1 MTVFT
6 HFLAVCVKRASAISD
21 LFGSQIIRRRF
32 PVVYNKPNQSWLRL
46 FSRTSLSGSSELNVP
61 YEDFPRKRIFMG
73 DVEVFW
79 MLRKRYYILFV
90 ARDED
95 GRVRKIS
102 LPVQYVYGFVAAA
115 LVGAFTIVGLAGSY
129 TRMLLKTESFNQI
142 RQERE
147 TLRKNYKQMAEVAHE
162 RDVQVASLGALASEV
177 TAIYGLK
184 PNKSGLGGKQT
195 TAAVAASATPNTLAL
210 SDDVNQ
216 QQVKLSLDQFYSL
229 RAQALSGRVSRALE
243 GGFDSGSTSSLTDWT
258 QVADAPSL
266 WPVEGR
272 VTSTFGEREDPFN
285 GEGAFHAGLDISAP
299 TGTVVRATGD
309 GMVDSAA
316 AVNGYGREVIVDH
329 GHGVHTVYGH
339 LSGMIVIAGQHVS
352 RGQIIGYVGQT
363 GRSTGP
369 HLHYE
374 VRINNVPVNPHK
386 YLRSTF
392 AEMEA
397 NNLPVSTPASVSIK
411 QGK

>member
-1 MTVFT
+1 
-6 HFLAVCVKRASAISD
+6 
-21 LFGSQIIRRRF
+21 
-32 PVVYNKPNQSWLRL
+32 
-46 FSRTSLSGSSELNVP
+46 
-61 YEDFPRKRIFMG
+61 
-73 DVEVFW
+73 

-147 TLRKNYKQMAEVAHE
+147 TLRKNYQQMAAVAHE
-162 RDVQVASLGALASEV
+162 RDIQVASLGALASEV

-184 PNKSGLGGKQT
+184 QNKLAGGGKQNAA
-195 TAAVAASATPNTLAL
+195 TAAASPTPTTLAVT
-210 SDDVNQ
+210 DNVNQ
-216 QQVKLSLDQFYSL
+216 QQVKLSLDQFYAL
-229 RAQALSGRVSRALE
+229 RNQALSGRVSRALE
-243 GGFDSGSTSSLTDWT
+243 GGLNSGMSSSLSDWT
-258 QVADAPSL
+258 QIADAPSL
-266 WPVEGR
+266 WPVEGP
-272 VTSTFGEREDPFN
+272 VTSSFGERQDPFN
-285 GEGAFHAGLDISAP
+285 GEGAFHAGVDISAP
-299 TGTVVRATGD
+299 NGTVVRATGD
-309 GMVDSAA
+309 GIVDAA
-316 AVNGYGREVIVDH
+316 DTVSGYGRQVILDH
-329 GHGVHTVYGH
+329 GHGVRTVYGH
-339 LSGMIVIAGQHVS
+339 LSGMLVIAGQRVI

-392 AEMEA
+392 AEMTA
-397 NNLPVSTPASVSIK
+397 DNAPAPAGAAPS
-411 QGK
+411 GK

>member
-1 MTVFT
+1 
-6 HFLAVCVKRASAISD
+6 
-21 LFGSQIIRRRF
+21 
-32 PVVYNKPNQSWLRL
+32 
-46 FSRTSLSGSSELNVP
+46 
-61 YEDFPRKRIFMG
+61 
-73 DVEVFW
+73 

-147 TLRKNYKQMAEVAHE
+147 TLRKNYQQMAQIAHD
-162 RDVQVASLGALASEV
+162 RDIQVASLGALASEV
-177 TAIYGLK
+177 TSIYGLRQ
-184 PNKSGLGGKQT
+184 NKVSGGKQN
-195 TAAVAASATPNTLAL
+195 AAGAATPATLAL
-210 SDDVNQ
+210 TDDVSQ

-229 RAQALSGRVSRALE
+229 RAQALSGLVSRALE
-243 GGFDSGSTSSLTDWT
+243 GGLTPGMSSGLSDWT
-258 QVADAPSL
+258 QVADAPSI

-272 VTSTFGEREDPFN
+272 VTSSFGEREDPFN

-299 TGTVVRATGD
+299 SGTVVRATAD
-309 GMVDSAA
+309 GLVDSAA
-316 AVNGYGREVIVDH
+316 MVNGYGRQVIMDH
-329 GHGVHTVYGH
+329 GHGVHTIYGH
-339 LSGMIVIAGQHVS
+339 LAGMLVVGGQHVS
-352 RGQIIGYVGQT
+352 RGQIIGYVGQS

-392 AEMEA
+392 TEMMA
-397 NNLPVSTPASVSIK
+397 NNEPVSAPK
-411 QGK
+411 HR